1 MVEGLA
7 EKTPR
12 VGARDRILNSAY
24 ELFSQKG
31 IRAVG
36 VDEVIAHAGVAKA
49 TLYKHFPSKTAL
61 VLGFLAAREQR
72 WWLEYIEAGARE
84 RGDGPKGQL
93 LAIFDLFDEW
103 FSTDGFADPVGFIH
117 VLLEM
122 GPDHPIG
129 QASIEHLAHVR
140 SRVKDLADE
149 AGLRDTEAFAR
160 SWQLLMLGS
169 IIAARE
175 GDAGAAR
182 RAQAMAERLISEH
195 AA

>member
-1 MVEGLA
+1 MAESLA
-7 EKTPR
+7 ADGPR

-24 ELFSQKG
+24 ELFSHRG

-36 VDEVIAHAGVAKA
+36 IDEVIAHADVAKA

-61 VLGFLAAREQR
+61 VLGFLDAREQR
-72 WWLEYIEAGARE
+72 WWRGYIEAGARS
-84 RGDGPKGQL
+84 RADTPDRQL

-103 FSTDGFADPVGFIH
+103 FSAEQFSDPVGFIH

-122 GPDHPIG
+122 GPDHPLG
-129 QASIEHLAHVR
+129 QASIAHLANVR
-140 SRVKDLADE
+140 GVVKQLADE

-160 SWQLLMLGS
+160 SWHLLMLGA

-175 GDAGAAR
+175 GDELAAKRAHAMGA
-182 RAQAMAERLISEH
+182 RLIADH